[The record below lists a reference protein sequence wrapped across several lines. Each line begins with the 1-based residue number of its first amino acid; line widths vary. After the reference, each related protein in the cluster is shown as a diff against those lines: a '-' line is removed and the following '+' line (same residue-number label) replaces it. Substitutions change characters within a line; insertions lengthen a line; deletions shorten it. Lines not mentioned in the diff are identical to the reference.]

1 MVLFD
6 EAVEHGLFGCSS
18 NLLQRDRTEV
28 GKPASDR
35 RCVDRNGVWFLSP
48 QKRVERDLANRGQFD
63 LACAVQ
69 HQQKTTADHITERP
83 VGLFPLPCF
92 AQLSR

>member
-1 MVLFD
+1 MMLFD
-6 EAVEHGLFGCSS
+6 EAVEQRLFGCSS
-18 NLLQRDRTEV
+18 DLLQRD
-28 GKPASDR
+28 GPDASQSAAPWHHVDQNRLRFVSLYKRIER
-35 RCVDRNGVWFLSP
+35 RLTS
-48 QKRVERDLANRGQFD
+48 RGQFD

-69 HQQKTTADHITERP
+69 HQQKTTADHIAERP